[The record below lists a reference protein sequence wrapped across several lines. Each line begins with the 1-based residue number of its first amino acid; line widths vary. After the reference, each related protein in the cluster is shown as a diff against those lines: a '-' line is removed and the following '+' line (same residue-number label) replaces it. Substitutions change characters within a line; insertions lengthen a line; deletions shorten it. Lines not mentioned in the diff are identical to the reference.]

1 MSVGD
6 RILSTLRDVLLMNEK
21 VTQLTARTD
30 QLQQRVADHGE
41 RLVRLETI
49 VEMAGGRR
57 TPPGPPQLNP
67 PTAPHG

>member
-21 VTQLTARTD
+21 VTQLTTRTD
-30 QLQQRVADHGE
+30 QLQEKVADHGE

-57 TPPGPPQLNP
+57 APPGLPQLNP